1 MQVYEPKVSTQCK
14 AGEHTGNRKKAKND
28 DGTGCTGQAYSMA
41 AGKTLNCACPCHLPG
56 AKAKLH

>member
-1 MQVYEPKVSTQCK
+1 MQTYEPKVSTQCK
-14 AGEHTGNRKKAKND
+14 AGEHTGRKKPRVD
-28 DGTGCTGQAYSMA
+28 DGTGCQGTAYSMA